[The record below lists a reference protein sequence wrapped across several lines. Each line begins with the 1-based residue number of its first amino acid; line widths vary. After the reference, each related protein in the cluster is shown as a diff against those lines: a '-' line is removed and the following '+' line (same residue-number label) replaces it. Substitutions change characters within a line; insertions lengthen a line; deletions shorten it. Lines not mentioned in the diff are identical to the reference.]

1 MEFYQHMNPS
11 FQGKYLMTI
20 TVAHAAFF
28 FTFDSS
34 AFCIIFATSILIS
47 RHLSGVQTSPIAF
60 KANAWISG
68 LSLFCKSFFIVDIDN
83 NKTCDVLSITID
95 NAL

>member
-1 MEFYQHMNPS
+1 
-11 FQGKYLMTI
+11 MTI

-28 FTFDSS
+28 FTFESS

-47 RHLSGVQTSPIAF
+47 LHISGVQTSLSHLKLMLEF
-60 KANAWISG
+60 QDG
-68 LSLFCKSFFIVDIDN
+68 LYFINLFFIVDIAN
-83 NKTCDVLSITID
+83 NKTCDVLSITKD